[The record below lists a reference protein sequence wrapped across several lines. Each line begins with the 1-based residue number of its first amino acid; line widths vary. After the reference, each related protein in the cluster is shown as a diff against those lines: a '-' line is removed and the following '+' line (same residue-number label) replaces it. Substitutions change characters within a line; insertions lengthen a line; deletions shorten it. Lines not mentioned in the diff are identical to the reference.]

1 MERKRVLKV
10 SSIFTMILSLVLIG
24 WAIAEKSEYKL
35 ANILSY
41 IGLFLMSAYGFYLYK
56 RKDRND
62 RSGGLGGQKS
72 PDKEQQKK
80 AGSDRNIQQSGSK

>member
-1 MERKRVLKV
+1 VEGRMERKRVLKV

-41 IGLFLMSAYGFYLYK
+41 IGLFLMSAYGFYLYR
-56 RKDRND
+56 RKN
-62 RSGGLGGQKS
+62 RSEG
-72 PDKEQQKK
+72 KK
-80 AGSDRNIQQSGSK
+80 LTGSDRNIQQGAK